1 MGLWHKIKNILKRV
15 LPPGR
20 AYFQQEF
27 EKNRKEIQALTD
39 QEKKLQIRLDKQ
51 AREIRQLKTYIDQE
65 LSRRDRW
72 PMAASETARL
82 AGGRPV
88 WVIKCPAP
96 EGEGKVTWG
105 DYPFAKALQ
114 KYLERLGVYVVLEF
128 HEDWNCRTF
137 ADVVLVLRGTHRY
150 RPDRRKGDCL
160 YIMWNISH
168 PEDISL
174 EEYELYDVIC
184 TASRSYARKLGEKL
198 TIPVYPLLQCTDTEL
213 FFPADKERLP
223 EETSFAHQYLFVG
236 NTRGTL
242 RPCLD
247 WALRHELP
255 VDVIGKGWKKM
266 YPGKEKHFIALS
278 VENDQLPDL
287 YRRARVTLND
297 HWPDMLEY
305 QFINNR
311 IFDALACGLPV
322 ISDRCRELEEIFPDA
337 VLYYDDEESFLDC
350 CSRMEG
356 EYDTIKARVEAQWP
370 LICREYSFEARA
382 GQLLEIAECALKRR
396 ES

>member
-1 MGLWHKIKNILKRV
+1 MSLWSKIKNILKRI

-27 EKNRKEIQALTD
+27 ERSRKEIRELAD
-39 QEKKLQIRLDKQ
+39 QEKKLQARLDKQ
-51 AREIRQLKTYIDQE
+51 AKEIRQLKIFIDRE
-65 LSRRDRW
+65 LNRRDRW
-72 PMAASETARL
+72 PMLESETARL

-128 HEDWNCRTF
+128 HEDWNCGTY
-137 ADVVLVLRGTHRY
+137 ADVVLVLRGTHPY
-150 RPDRRKGDCL
+150 RPDRRRQDCL

-174 EEYELYDVIC
+174 EEYELYDVVC
-184 TASRSYARKLGEKL
+184 TASRFYAGKLAQEL

-213 FFPADKERLP
+213 FCPADKDAASEG
-223 EETSFAHQYLFVG
+223 TSYAHQYLFVG

-247 WALRHELP
+247 WALKHELP
-255 VDVIGKGWKKM
+255 VDVIGKGWKER
-266 YPGKEKHFIALS
+266 YPEKEKHFIALS

-287 YRRARVTLND
+287 YRSARVTLND
-297 HWPDMLEY
+297 HWPDMLEH

-311 IFDALACGLPV
+311 IFDALSCGLPV
-322 ISDRCRELEEIFPDA
+322 ISDRCRELEEIFPEA
-337 VLYYDDEESFLDC
+337 VLYYDDEESFLSC
-350 CSRMEG
+350 CSRIDQ
-356 EYDTIKARVEAQWP
+356 EYDKIKAQVEAQRA

-382 GQLLEIAECALKRR
+382 RELLEIAESAVKRR